1 MKAKNSTIELKSISL
16 YQILFRMKKLYHLST
31 CDTCQ
36 RIIKEL
42 QPLEGFELQDIKT
55 EAMTVSQV
63 EAMKNLAGSYEA
75 LFSKRARLFRQQG
88 LHEKELSEADYK
100 KLILEHYTFL
110 KRPVIFVDDQIFVGN
125 SKKVVEAAKAAI
137 HS

>member
-1 MKAKNSTIELKSISL
+1 
-16 YQILFRMKKLYHLST
+16 MKKIYHLST

-42 QPLEGFELQDIKT
+42 QPLKGFEFQDIKT
-55 EAMTVSQV
+55 EAITETQI
-63 EAMKNLAGSYEA
+63 EEMKALAGSYEA

-88 LHEKELSEADYK
+88 LHEKQLSETDYK

-110 KRPVIFVDDQIFVGN
+110 KRPVILIKDHIFVGN